1 MAKLSR
7 TFWNI
12 WSSYAIFYF
21 GKVNLSIVVPVLLAT
36 YHDLSLYNVGLVSSG
51 FMATYAIGQFL
62 HGQISQRYNPF
73 TYIALGLLGSAAV
86 NLSLGFSA
94 GFFWVLMIG
103 EMLDGG
109 FQSMGWS
116 SCVRANAETSKNIDR
131 DSTVL
136 GTAYQF
142 GNSFA
147 WIICAFVVGWFGW
160 QYGFWVASA
169 VMCIRGISL
178 LLIKPEIKVKR
189 REIGEQV
196 KLTLS
201 RPIVISGISLCL
213 LNIARYGVITW
224 IPTFLYA
231 TQGMAIGKVG
241 TTIFLIPIAG
251 IIGTLL
257 FNKIRLPK
265 DIISVAYLICLAL
278 TFIIFPGTT
287 GTFMFV
293 LLILSGFFLYGPH
306 VFLVT
311 TFPSRFHEQK
321 VVAAATGFIDG
332 MGYVGAVLVGILV
345 PFIIDKSG
353 GDWTS
358 VFYSWAA
365 ACFAIIV
372 LVTVVYLKD
381 FRKPGTTLMGE

>member
-1 MAKLSR
+1 M
-7 TFWNI
+7 
-12 WSSYAIFYF
+12 FYF

-36 YHDLSLYNVGLVSSG
+36 YHELSLFNVGLVSSG

-73 TYIALGLLGSAAV
+73 TYIAIGLLGSALV

-94 GFFWVLMIG
+94 GFFWVLLVG

-131 DSTVL
+131 DSTFL

-147 WIICAFVVGWFGW
+147 WIICALVVGWFGW

-169 VMCIRGISL
+169 VMCIRGVAL
-178 LLIKPEIKVKR
+178 LLTKPAIEVKR

-213 LNIARYGVITW
+213 LNIARFGVITW
-224 IPTFLYA
+224 IPTFLYL
-231 TQGMAIGKVG
+231 TQDMPIQKIG

-257 FNKIRLPK
+257 FNKIKLPK
-265 DIISVAYLICLAL
+265 DIISVGYLLCLAL

-287 GTFMFV
+287 GTRMFV

-345 PFIIDKSG
+345 PFIIAASG
-353 GDWTS
+353 GNWS
-358 VFYSWAA
+358 PVFYSWAA
-365 ACFAIIV
+365 ACFAIIA
-372 LVTVVYLKD
+372 LVTFVYLKD
-381 FRKPGTTLMGE
+381 FRKPGTALRGE